1 MQGSPHQ
8 CWTRQTHTSF
18 SPWLHYTAPRPKN
31 NVCTV
36 HAHGKTFA
44 VSQDTA
50 SSQLT
55 TPKRYTEVHSS
66 SVPVYHPS
74 TSFVLKLSHQHLH
87 GLPSTHFRN
96 GIATTVHVFWR
107 LPATHHET
115 FAASIH
121 LKTLVPIFIQR
132 FPDVVL
138 TRNRLPF
145 STLLRSYYL
154 CV

>member
-1 MQGSPHQ
+1 MLPYCETLLQIQPYCRIERDSRLLCKAHPTSAEPDRHTHPFHPGCTTQHQGPRIMYVQ
-8 CWTRQTHTSF
+8 C
-18 SPWLHYTAPRPKN
+18 
-31 NVCTV
+31 
-36 HAHGKTFA
+36 TFMGRHFV

-96 GIATTVHVFWR
+96 GIATTVHVF
-107 LPATHHET
+107 
-115 FAASIH
+115 
-121 LKTLVPIFIQR
+121 
-132 FPDVVL
+132 
-138 TRNRLPF
+138 
-145 STLLRSYYL
+145 
-154 CV
+154 